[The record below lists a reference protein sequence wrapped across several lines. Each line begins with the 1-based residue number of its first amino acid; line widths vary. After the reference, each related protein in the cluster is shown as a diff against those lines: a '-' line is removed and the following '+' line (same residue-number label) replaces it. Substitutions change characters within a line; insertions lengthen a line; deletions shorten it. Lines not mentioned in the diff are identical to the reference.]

1 MVDAELG
8 GGAGRDQSVQS
19 TGSRGIIC
27 SLWNLRSREG
37 GGLSTSSQEESIWSP
52 SAGAFSP

>member
-8 GGAGRDQSVQS
+8 AGAGRDQSVQS

-27 SLWNLRSREG
+27 SMRNLRSREG
-37 GGLSTSSQEESIWSP
+37 GGLSTSSQEESI
-52 SAGAFSP
+52 

>member
-8 GGAGRDQSVQS
+8 AGAGRDQSVQS

-27 SLWNLRSREG
+27 SMRNLRS
-37 GGLSTSSQEESIWSP
+37 
-52 SAGAFSP
+52 